1 MKKALLVLT
10 FLISTAALTA
20 QEIAWMS
27 MDQALVAQQQTP
39 KKIFMD
45 VYTTWCGPCKLLDKN
60 TFSNPDV
67 IVYISKHFYPV
78 KFNAEGKDPITYKGF
93 TYTNP
98 NYREAKRGRNATH
111 LFADALKLQ
120 GYPSLA
126 FFESD
131 GTLIQSIV
139 GYQKPQEL
147 ELFLKMIATDKYKEV
162 TTRAQWEIYQKN
174 FKGTFKSK

>member
-1 MKKALLVLT
+1 MKLNYL
-10 FLISTAALTA
+10 FLIFLLSYVSIQAQSINWVTMDEAMAL
-20 QEIAWMS
+20 QKK
-27 MDQALVAQQQTP
+27 VP
-39 KKIFMD
+39 KAIMVD

-67 IVYISKHFYPV
+67 IAYINEHFYPV
-78 KFNAEGKDPITYKGF
+78 KFNAEGKDPITYQGF

-111 LFADALKLQ
+111 FFADALRLQ

-139 GYQKPQEL
+139 GYQTPQEL
-147 ELFLKMIATDKYKEV
+147 ELYLKMIATDQYKEV
-162 TTRAQWEIYQKN
+162 TTRAQWDMYQKN
-174 FKGTFKSK
+174 FKGTFKSR

>member
-1 MKKALLVLT
+1 MKKAILLLVLFFYATT
-10 FLISTAALTA
+10 FQA

-27 MDQALVAQQQTP
+27 MDQALLAQQQKP

-45 VYTTWCGPCKLLDKN
+45 IYTTWCGPCKLLDKN

-67 IVYISKHFYPV
+67 ITYISEHFYPV
-78 KFNAEGKDPITYKGF
+78 KFNAEGKDPITYQGF

-98 NYREAKRGRNATH
+98 NYRAGKSGRNATH
-111 LFADALKLQ
+111 FFADALQLQ

-139 GYQKPQEL
+139 GYYSAQEL
-147 ELFLKMIATDKYKEV
+147 EIFLKMIVTDQYKEI
-162 TTRAQWEIYQKN
+162 TTRAKWERYQKK